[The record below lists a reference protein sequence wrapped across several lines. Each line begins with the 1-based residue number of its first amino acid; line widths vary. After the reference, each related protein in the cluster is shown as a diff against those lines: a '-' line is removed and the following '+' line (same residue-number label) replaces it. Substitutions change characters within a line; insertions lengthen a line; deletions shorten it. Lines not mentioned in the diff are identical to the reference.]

1 MSLRFGASNVVVPR
15 RRYARPKTKRARNGD
30 NMNLLF
36 ASLAEGV
43 GSWWRY
49 VTVLHFDDVRQ
60 HTLEHASLVLQSVII
75 ATVLA
80 VALGILAH
88 RVKVARAPLLGIASI
103 FLTIPSLALF
113 TLFIPLVGLG
123 TAPARIALVMY
134 ALLPIMRNTVAGLE
148 GVDGA
153 IAESARGVGMSKTA
167 VLTRI
172 ELPLAWPVISTGVRV
187 SILLTSGIAAIATLV
202 GGGGLGEFIKKGL
215 SAYPLGYSVEQVWTG
230 TVLVMVLA
238 LVFDAI
244 FGIIRHFTTS
254 PGIRKR

>member
-1 MSLRFGASNVVVPR
+1 
-15 RRYARPKTKRARNGD
+15 
-30 NMNLLF
+30 MNLLL
-36 ASLAEGV
+36 ASVTEGV
-43 GSWWRY
+43 SSWWHY
-49 VTVLHFDDVRQ
+49 VTVLHFDQVRK

-75 ATVLA
+75 ASILA
-80 VALGILAH
+80 VFLGILAH
-88 RVKVARAPLLGIASI
+88 RIRLIRAPLLGIASI

-148 GVDGA
+148 SVDSA
-153 IAESARGVGMSKTA
+153 IAESARGVGMSRLS

-172 ELPLAWPVISTGVRV
+172 ELPLAWPVISTGIRV
-187 SILLTSGIAAIATLV
+187 SILLTTGIAAIATLV
-202 GGGGLGEFIKKGL
+202 GGGGLGEFIKNGL
-215 SAYPLGYSVEQVWTG
+215 SSYPLGYSVEQVWTG

-244 FGIIRHFTTS
+244 FGVIRHYTTS
-254 PGIRKR
+254 RGIRMK